1 MFADERKLAALAGQM
16 ETPAYLFS
24 EKLFADRAGLVKEAF
39 GPEVDIC
46 FSIKANPF
54 LLSFLP
60 DTFAKVE
67 VCSPGEL
74 RICQRIG
81 IAPEKIIFSGVNKRR
96 EDIEAA
102 VEYGCAVLTAE
113 SPQHLNGIERCAGEH
128 GKTVCVLLRLTGGS
142 QFGMDESVL
151 KEILRNRSGYPHVD
165 FVGIHYFT
173 GTQKRKAKK
182 IIAELDEFE
191 AFLTSLREECGY
203 EPAHVEYGT
212 GLAVDY
218 FDEDP
223 AKAEQERLLEVA
235 PRIRSLG
242 AAPGRHLT
250 VEMGRFF
257 AAPCGFYLNSVADVK
272 QNCGVNYAVLDGGL
286 HQMKYDG
293 QLSGMQIPGL
303 THLRRDEN
311 GAFQV
316 ICAPDAEEE
325 EKAAGKVTLCGSLC
339 TTMDVLARGAYLP
352 GLREGDIL
360 VFHETGA
367 YSVSEG
373 MAAFLSRDLPAVWL
387 LYADGRL
394 VKVRENT
401 ETYLWNCPQ

>member
-1 MFADERKLAALAGQM
+1 MRTPEENVGRVQ
-16 ETPAYLFS
+16 TPAYIFD
-24 EKLFADRAGLVKEAF
+24 EAAFAERTRACRRILGEEIGL
-39 GPEVDIC
+39 C
-46 FSIKANPF
+46 FSMKANPF
-54 LLSFLP
+54 LLRALP
-60 DTFAKVE
+60 KEIDRVE

-74 RICQRIG
+74 RICEKLG
-81 IAPEKIIFSGVNKRR
+81 VAPEKIIFSGVNKRR
-96 EDIEAA
+96 ADVEAA
-102 VEYGCAVLTAE
+102 VSYGCGVLTAE
-113 SPQHLNGIERCAGEH
+113 SPQHLAEIERCAGEQ
-128 GKTVCVLLRLTGGS
+128 GETVSVLLRLTGGS

-151 KEILRNRSGYPHVD
+151 KDILRNRSAYPHVD
-165 FVGIHYFT
+165 FIGIHYFT

-191 AFLTSLREECGY
+191 VFLDSLRTECGY

-218 FDEDP
+218 FDENP
-223 AKAEQERLLEVA
+223 AKAEQERLMGIA

-242 AAPGRHLT
+242 EKPGRHLT

-257 AAPCGFYLNSVADVK
+257 AAPCGFYLSSVADVK

-303 THLRRDEN
+303 THLRRDES
-311 GAFQV
+311 GDLQV
-316 ICAPDAEEE
+316 ICAPDVNEE

-352 GLREGDIL
+352 GLSEGDVLI
-360 VFHETGA
+360 FHETGA

>member
-24 EKLFADRAGLVKEAF
+24 EKLFADRAELVKEAF
-39 GPEVDIC
+39 GPDVDIC

-54 LLSFLP
+54 LLAFLP
-60 DTFAKVE
+60 ASFARVE

-74 RICQRIG
+74 RICEKLG
-81 IAPEKIIFSGVNKRR
+81 VAPEKIIFSGVNKRR
-96 EDIEAA
+96 ADVEAA
-102 VEYGCAVLTAE
+102 VEYGCGVLTAE
-113 SPQHLNGIERCAGEH
+113 SPQHLAEIERCAGEQ
-128 GKTVCVLLRLTGGS
+128 GETVSVLLRLTDGS

-151 KEILRNRSGYPHVD
+151 KDILRNRSAYPHVD
-165 FVGIHYFT
+165 FIGIHYFT

-191 AFLTSLREECGY
+191 VFLDSLRTECGY

-218 FDEDP
+218 FDENP
-223 AKAEQERLLEVA
+223 AKAEQERLMEIA

-242 AAPGRHLT
+242 EKPGRHLT

-257 AAPCGFYLNSVADVK
+257 AAPCGFYLSSVADVK

-303 THLRRDEN
+303 THLRRDES
-311 GAFQV
+311 GDLQV
-316 ICAPDAEEE
+316 ICAPDVNEE

-352 GLREGDIL
+352 GLSEGDVLI
-360 VFHETGA
+360 FHETGA

>member
-39 GPEVDIC
+39 GPDVDIC

-113 SPQHLNGIERCAGEH
+113 SPQHLSGIERCAGEH

-151 KEILRNRSGYPHVD
+151 KEILRNSG
-165 FVGIHYFT
+165 
-173 GTQKRKAKK
+173 
-182 IIAELDEFE
+182 
-191 AFLTSLREECGY
+191 S
-203 EPAHVEYGT
+203 
-212 GLAVDY
+212 
-218 FDEDP
+218 
-223 AKAEQERLLEVA
+223 
-235 PRIRSLG
+235 
-242 AAPGRHLT
+242 PG
-250 VEMGRFF
+250 
-257 AAPCGFYLNSVADVK
+257 P
-272 QNCGVNYAVLDGGL
+272 
-286 HQMKYDG
+286 
-293 QLSGMQIPGL
+293 
-303 THLRRDEN
+303 
-311 GAFQV
+311 
-316 ICAPDAEEE
+316 
-325 EKAAGKVTLCGSLC
+325 
-339 TTMDVLARGAYLP
+339 
-352 GLREGDIL
+352 
-360 VFHETGA
+360 
-367 YSVSEG
+367 
-373 MAAFLSRDLPAVWL
+373 LPAARCWWRTS
-387 LYADGRL
+387 ATSAAKNWTSATARSTTSSS
-394 VKVRENT
+394 RT
-401 ETYLWNCPQ
+401 SFPCANCRWRT